1 MSPSRFGSAMYSL
14 AGDDPQQTMD
24 FVSGLPGRLIPSAS
38 ASAFSIWHAKS
49 PDEAIAW
56 AKELPVN
63 GPRRAHFVEEIRGAF
78 IHSHE
83 QSVAKLNSMPPI
95 MKELYRADIASL
107 LQEGSEMINDNGN
120 KVELAKLLEDTA
132 D

>member
-1 MSPSRFGSAMYSL
+1 
-14 AGDDPQQTMD
+14 
-24 FVSGLPGRLIPSAS
+24 
-38 ASAFSIWHAKS
+38 
-49 PDEAIAW
+49 
-56 AKELPVN
+56 
-63 GPRRAHFVEEIRGAF
+63 
-78 IHSHE
+78 
-83 QSVAKLNSMPPI
+83 MPPI